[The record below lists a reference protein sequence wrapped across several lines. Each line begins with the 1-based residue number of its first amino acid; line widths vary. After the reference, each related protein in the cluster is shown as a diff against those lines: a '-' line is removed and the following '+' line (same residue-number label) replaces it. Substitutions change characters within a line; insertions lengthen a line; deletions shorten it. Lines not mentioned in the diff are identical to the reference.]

1 MSDTNDIK
9 QTFKIENEKGEI
21 KEAELLNVFS
31 VNNSEYAVYSID
43 NGDETSNLY
52 ASKIEIDENGQTQLV
67 DLKDNNEK
75 IEIINI
81 VKELLNK

>member
-1 MSDTNDIK
+1 MSDIK
-9 QTFKIENEKGEI
+9 QTFKVENENGEV

-31 VNNSEYAVYSID
+31 INENEYAVYSID

>member
-1 MSDTNDIK
+1 MSDIK
-9 QTFKIENEKGEI
+9 QTFKIENENGEI
-21 KEAELLNVFS
+21 KEADLLNVFS
-31 VNNSEYAVYSID
+31 INDCEYAIYSID

-52 ASKIEIDENGQTQLV
+52 ASKIIIDENGQTQLI

>member
-1 MSDTNDIK
+1 MSGIDQN
-9 QTFKIENEKGEI
+9 FKIENENGEI

-31 VNNSEYAVYSID
+31 INKTEYAVYSID

-52 ASKIEIDENGQTQLV
+52 ASRIEIDENGQTKLV
-67 DLKDNNEK
+67 DLKDNSEK

>member
-1 MSDTNDIK
+1 MSGIDQI
-9 QTFKIENEKGEI
+9 FKIENENGEI

-31 VNNSEYAVYSID
+31 INDNEYAVYSID

-52 ASKIEIDENGQTQLV
+52 ASRIEIDENGQTKLV

>member
-1 MSDTNDIK
+1 MSGIDQI
-9 QTFKIENEKGEI
+9 FKIENENGEI

-31 VNNSEYAVYSID
+31 INDIEYAVYAID
-43 NGDETSNLY
+43 NNDETSNLY
-52 ASKIEIDENGQTQLV
+52 ASRIEIDENGQTKLV
-67 DLKDNNEK
+67 DLKDNKEK

>member
-1 MSDTNDIK
+1 MENLE
-9 QTFKIENEKGEI
+9 QTFKIKNENGEI
-21 KEAELLNVFS
+21 KEAELINVF
-31 VNNSEYAVYSID
+31 NINDNEYAIYCID
-43 NGDETSNLY
+43 NGNETSNLY
-52 ASKIEIDENGQTQLV
+52 ASKIVIDDNGQTQLI

>member
-1 MSDTNDIK
+1 MSDIK
-9 QTFKIENEKGEI
+9 QFFKVENENGEI
-21 KEAELLNVFS
+21 KDAELLNVFS
-31 VNNSEYAVYSID
+31 INDNEYAVYSID

-52 ASKIEIDENGQTQLV
+52 ASRIEIDENGQTKFI
-67 DLKDNNEK
+67 DLKDNQEK

>member
-1 MSDTNDIK
+1 MSDAK

-31 VNNSEYAVYSID
+31 IKDVEYAVYSID

-52 ASKIEIDENGQTQLV
+52 ASRIEIDAEGKTQLV

>member
-1 MSDTNDIK
+1 MSGID
-9 QTFKIENEKGEI
+9 QTFKIENENGEI

-31 VNNSEYAVYSID
+31 INDNEYAVYSID

-52 ASKIEIDENGQTQLV
+52 ASRIEIDENGQTKLV